1 MIKHTYA
8 VIMAGGGGT
17 RLWPLSRRAHPK
29 QTLSFGRPRTLFQ
42 MTVDRLE
49 ALLPPEQVLVV
60 TIAEQAA
67 ILQEQ
72 VPAIPQDNYLIE
84 PLPRGTASVVGLAA
98 VALRQRDPEAAM
110 IVLAADHF
118 IENVPFFQEVL
129 KAGLEVARQD
139 YLVTLGIT
147 PTFASTGYGY
157 IQFGETLG
165 EFVGQTVHKAVKFK
179 EKPSQDLAEQFL
191 AGGDHVWNSGMFIW
205 QVSRI
210 LAEIRR
216 LMPELAVKLDEIERD
231 WNTPRCGATLQAVWP
246 TIRSETIDFGVM
258 EKAERVA
265 VVPAKD
271 LQWDDVGSWESLFDV
286 LPGDAQGN
294 VIVGSQ
300 HIGID
305 TRNTLVLSEV
315 PGRLVATIGVDD
327 LIVIDTGNALLI
339 CPRSQAQK
347 VRQVVDRLK
356 QEGRDIYL

>member
-1 MIKHTYA
+1 MIEHTYA

-29 QTLSFGRPRTLFQ
+29 QTLNFGRPRTLFQ

-49 ALLPPEQVLVV
+49 ALLPPEKILVV

-67 ILQEQ
+67 LLQEQ
-72 VPAIPQDNYLIE
+72 VPGIPRENYLLE

-98 VALRQRDPEAAM
+98 VALRQLDPEASM

-129 KAGLEVARQD
+129 KAGLAVARQD
-139 YLVTLGIT
+139 YLVTLGIS

-157 IQFGETLG
+157 IQYGEPLG
-165 EFVGQTVHKAVKFK
+165 EFEGQVVYRAVKFK
-179 EKPSQDLAEQFL
+179 EKPSLDLAEKFL

-205 QVSRI
+205 RVSRI
-210 LAEIRR
+210 QSEIERS
-216 LMPELAVKLDEIERD
+216 MPELASKLVEIAKD
-231 WNTPRCGATLQAVWP
+231 WNTPQRLETLQAIWP

-258 EKAERVA
+258 EKADNVA
-265 VVPAKD
+265 VIPAKD

-286 LPGDAQGN
+286 MPGDDQGN
-294 VIVGSQ
+294 VVIGCKQ
-300 HIGID
+300 IGID

-315 PGRLVATIGVDD
+315 PGRLVATIGVED

-339 CPRSQAQK
+339 CPRDQAQK

-356 QEGRDIYL
+356 QEGHHLYL